1 MKAVDLLYCFV
12 FFLVADSV
20 SADDGTDFIDDNYIR
35 SNPEFETD
43 RQFSADT
50 VDLSCYSFLSAASNA
65 IKLNG
70 ADWSLLADAFERCEE
85 KTVRIVHIGDSHI
98 QADMSTGYTRRLLQE
113 RFGSAGRGLIVPLK
127 LAATNEP
134 SDYSITSSSVFSQD
148 KLISYPWREPM
159 GFTGIALTP
168 QNNDFDFKIAASDPF
183 ERVYIYYNGSPLS
196 VNSVTY
202 NGSSLVYAVHEDI
215 DCIEIGLPFPC
226 EEIAVELSSFGKVSV
241 YGMELVSD
249 IIGVVYHA
257 IGINGAT
264 YSSYN
269 RVEEFGRAISRLE
282 PDLIIVSL
290 GTNEA
295 FGRID
300 VGDFEKQIDFLV
312 SDLQKNNPDACI
324 LLATPSECQRRLRRR
339 RSYTVNSNIAA
350 VRDVISRYAGDH
362 DIAVYDWYE
371 AAGGKGSSAKWIDA
385 GLFSRDRIHYSRT
398 GYEVAGRMLFD
409 ALIDVIKQYRL

>member
-1 MKAVDLLYCFV
+1 M
-12 FFLVADSV
+12 
-20 SADDGTDFIDDNYIR
+20 
-35 SNPEFETD
+35 EF
-43 RQFSADT
+43 
-50 VDLSCYSFLSAASNA
+50 
-65 IKLNG
+65 
-70 ADWSLLADAFERCEE
+70 
-85 KTVRIVHIGDSHI
+85 
-98 QADMSTGYTRRLLQE
+98 
-113 RFGSAGRGLIVPLK
+113 
-127 LAATNEP
+127 
-134 SDYSITSSSVFSQD
+134 
-148 KLISYPWREPM
+148 
-159 GFTGIALTP
+159 
-168 QNNDFDFKIAASDPF
+168 
-183 ERVYIYYNGSPLS
+183 
-196 VNSVTY
+196 
-202 NGSSLVYAVHEDI
+202 
-215 DCIEIGLPFPC
+215 
-226 EEIAVELSSFGKVSV
+226 
-241 YGMELVSD
+241 VSD